1 MEQNIHKIN
10 LKMYVLI
17 LDWVDLGHAINSA
30 SHSGLI
36 GYLKW
41 EHDPILKLWL
51 ANSFKKATC
60 KVNQDEFERAK
71 QFDDYEII
79 TELAFDG
86 KEVGLVFKPRYEW
99 PKFFKY
105 LKLYK

>member
-10 LKMYVLI
+10 LRMYVLI

-41 EHDPILKLWL
+41 EHDPIIKLWL
-51 ANSFKKATC
+51 AN
-60 KVNQDEFERAK
+60 
-71 QFDDYEII
+71 
-79 TELAFDG
+79 
-86 KEVGLVFKPRYEW
+86 
-99 PKFFKY
+99 
-105 LKLYK
+105 